1 MSQMT
6 TKMEDRNLEE
16 IEIPQEDPELDPEPE
31 LADFD
36 DSTWID
42 FDWNKNW
49 K

>member
-1 MSQMT
+1 MLRILND
-6 TKMEDRNLEE
+6 KLKERNLEE
-16 IEIPQEDPELDPEPE
+16 IEIPQEDPEPE